1 MCVLSIDQQKNIC
14 AVSIVKTN
22 STDTHSMQ
30 PDSFSNYAVHPPQ
43 STTPEHLATPANNGR
58 VQVHPNEQFHPYQFA
73 QTSQTN
79 AQPASNLANMQ
90 ESTLLSKTYFSPE
103 NVQIVQNGLR
113 RKVYTH
119 TKTHIQEQNVEQ
131 LQIVMRSIFLQYSTN
146 RTDSAQLIR
155 EQIASMN
162 EKVLDYCVSNVVS
175 NLKQYKHY
183 RKDISSLPVPMEYG
197 LSTSQAGTRSLL
209 QGPLI

>member
-1 MCVLSIDQQKNIC
+1 MQ
-14 AVSIVKTN
+14 
-22 STDTHSMQ
+22 MQ
-30 PDSFSNYAVHPPQ
+30 PTSYSEYAVTNP
-43 STTPEHLATPANNGR
+43 TPLVNEHLATPTNNGR
-58 VQVHPNEQFHPYQFA
+58 VQVHPHEQFHPYQFA
-73 QTSQTN
+73 QTHQQSV
-79 AQPASNLANMQ
+79 QPASNLANMQ
-90 ESTLLSKTYFSPE
+90 ESTVLSRAYFSQE
-103 NVQIVQNGLR
+103 NTQIIQNGLR
-113 RKVYTH
+113 RAVHQRTQS
-119 TKTHIQEQNVEQ
+119 HIQEQSIEQ

-162 EKVLDYCVSNVVS
+162 AKVLDYCVANVVS
-175 NLKQYKHY
+175 NLKQYEHY